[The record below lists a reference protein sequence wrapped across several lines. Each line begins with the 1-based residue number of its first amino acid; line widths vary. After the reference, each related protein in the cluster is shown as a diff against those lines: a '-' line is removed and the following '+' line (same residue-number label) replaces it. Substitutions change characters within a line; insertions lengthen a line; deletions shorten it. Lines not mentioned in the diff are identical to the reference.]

1 MKPTR
6 DWVAAALR
14 CAAGLGVG
22 LLFFGLWRSCSAKDS
37 WMARQLSYEDYKA
50 TDDSALLLGLLGMAL
65 IAVFGLLIRWT
76 ADGKREQAE
85 RWELKRKEFQA
96 AEEFARKVSQNP
108 DNCPKCGSE
117 EFQTYEPSKPRMW
130 TPLSFAGVLA
140 GLVASSMADAV
151 FKRERVCTRCGCRW
165 PAPS

>member
-1 MKPTR
+1 MKPAR
-6 DWVAAALR
+6 DWVATALAWVR
-14 CAAGLGVG
+14 GLGIG
-22 LLFFGLWRSCSAKDS
+22 LSFFGLWRSCSAKES
-37 WMARQLSYEDYKA
+37 WMSRQLSYESYKA
-50 TDDSALLLGLLGMAL
+50 TDNASFLLALVGMAL
-65 IAVFGLLIRWT
+65 IAVCWLLNRWT

-117 EFQTYEPSKPRMW
+117 EFQTYEPSKPRVW
-130 TPLSFAGVLA
+130 TPLNFTGVLFGA
-140 GLVASSMADAV
+140 LASSMADAI